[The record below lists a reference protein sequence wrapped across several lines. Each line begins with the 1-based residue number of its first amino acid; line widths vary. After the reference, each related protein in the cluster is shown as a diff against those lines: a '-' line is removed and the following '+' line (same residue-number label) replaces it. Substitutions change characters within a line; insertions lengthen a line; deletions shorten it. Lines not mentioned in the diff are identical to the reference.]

1 MLKIEKTSDSCHFF
15 SKCTISATL
24 DCVQLCFLWRG
35 GGGAIGGLPKV
46 QMKDGGGGYRDL
58 AVAIKGF
65 S

>member
-1 MLKIEKTSDSCHFF
+1 MIAVIFSQNALYLQLLTVYNYVFF
-15 SKCTISATL
+15 
-24 DCVQLCFLWRG
+24 G

-46 QMKDGGGGYRDL
+46 QMKDVGGGGGYRDL